1 MRDPKQD
8 LKRRNF
14 ERRGFK
20 RSALMIVSG
29 SLMSLGLLANG
40 STLGIAAPTA
50 DIPPLPE
57 TAPPAE
63 AVAVPGNAVVDD
75 DEAEAVRVVLRLG
88 DRRVFLFQGETVID
102 SYPVAVGATDTPTP
116 QGQFKV
122 SKLVIEPVWQSPWT
136 GEMHAPG
143 PNSALGLRWI
153 GFFADDSGA
162 FGFHGTPTLDSIGKA
177 ASNGCVRLR
186 NEDIVALF
194 SQVTIGTPVEVV
206 P

>member
-8 LKRRNF
+8 LNRRDF
-14 ERRGFK
+14 EQRSFE

-29 SLMSLGLLANG
+29 SLMSLGLLINC
-40 STLGIAAPTA
+40 STLVLAAPTA
-50 DIPPLPE
+50 KPISPTETVAIPDSTVADEE
-57 TAPPAE
+57 T
-63 AVAVPGNAVVDD
+63 
-75 DEAEAVRVVLRLG
+75 EAVRVVLRLG
-88 DRRVFLFQGETVID
+88 DRRVFLFQGETVIN

-116 QGQFKV
+116 QGQFEV
-122 SKLVIEPVWQSPWT
+122 SKLVIEPVWQNPWT

-153 GFFADDSGA
+153 GFFSDASGA

-177 ASNGCVRLR
+177 ASNGCVRMR